1 MATTTGIR
9 LQHRFADELPALAV
23 DWQPAGAPSPAVV
36 VLNADLA
43 AELGVDPEWLR
54 SDEGVA
60 TLAGNR
66 VPADARPVAMAY
78 AGHQFGN
85 PVPRLGDGR
94 ALLLGEVETPD
105 GRRRDLH
112 LKGSGRTPFARGG
125 DGKATLGSM
134 LREHL
139 ISEAMAGLGIP
150 TTRSLAVL
158 TTGEPVTRARVE
170 PGAVLTRVAASHLRV
185 GTVEYARALD
195 DAATLPALVDHAVA
209 LHHPEAADAA
219 RPALAL
225 LERTVEVQARLV
237 ARWMLVGFIH
247 GVMNT
252 DNTSLSGEGID
263 YGPCAFMDRFDPR
276 TVYSSIDHGGRYAY
290 GNQPAVAQ
298 WNLARLAEAL
308 LPLIDADAATAVA
321 LATEALE
328 RFALRFQEA
337 WATGMAAKVG
347 LPADQPGSADLFDGL
362 LALMVRARA
371 DHTSTFRA
379 LAQVL
384 RGDEAPARAL
394 FPGLEADLATWL
406 SAWQSALGDV
416 DAAGTAAAMD
426 GVNPVYVPRNH
437 LVEAALDAAVLDG
450 DLGPFEEL
458 LDLVT
463 HPFEARPGHEHAA
476 RPAPEGFDAAYQTFC
491 GT

>member
-23 DWQPAGAPSPAVV
+23 DWAPGGAPSPALVV
-36 VLNADLA
+36 TNPGLA
-43 AELGVDPEWLR
+43 AELGIDPDWLH
-54 SDEGVA
+54 SEEGIA
-60 TLAGNR
+60 TLSGNH
-66 VPADARPVAMAY
+66 VPAGARPVAMAY

-94 ALLLGEVETPD
+94 ALLLGEVEAPD
-105 GRRRDLH
+105 GRLHDLH

-125 DGKATLGSM
+125 DGRATLGSM

-139 ISEAMAGLGIP
+139 ISEAMAALGIP

-158 TTGEPVTRARVE
+158 TTGEPVARARVE

-185 GTVEYARALD
+185 GTVEYARSLGD
-195 DAATLPALVDHAVA
+195 DATVTALVDHA
-209 LHHPEAADAA
+209 LGRHRPDAA
-219 RPALAL
+219 GADRPALAL
-225 LERTVEVQARLV
+225 LEHAVDVQARLV

-263 YGPCAFMDRFDPR
+263 YGPCAFMDRFDPK
-276 TVYSSIDHGGRYAY
+276 TVYSSIDHWGRYAY

-308 LPLIDADAATAVA
+308 LAHIDPDPDTAVA
-321 LATEALE
+321 LATEALDG
-328 RFALRFQEA
+328 FAPRYQEE
-337 WATGMAAKVG
+337 WAAGMAAKLG
-347 LPADQPGSADLFDGL
+347 LAPDQPGSTDLFDGL
-362 LALMVRARA
+362 LALMVRARS
-371 DHTSTFRA
+371 DHTSTFRS
-379 LAQVL
+379 LAPAL
-384 RGDEAPARAL
+384 RGDEEPARDL
-394 FPGLEADLATWL
+394 FAEHGAELSEWLATWR
-406 SAWQSALGDV
+406 SALGDA
-416 DAAGTAAAMD
+416 DAGRTADAMD
-426 GVNPVYVPRNH
+426 AVNPVYVPRNH
-437 LVEAALDAAVLDG
+437 LVEEALDAAVVDG
-450 DLGPFEEL
+450 DLGPFEQL

-463 HPFEARPGHEHAA
+463 NPFRARPGQERATQ
-476 RPAPEGFDAAYQTFC
+476 PAPEGFDADYQTFC